1 MNNIFYFAF
10 VGIIVVV
17 SLYIILKILI
27 KKFNPEESKV
37 KLYGILQGMSNR
49 EIISISC
56 SIISYVFMIYLM
68 ASFID
73 LDIYIAIIVLFL
85 TLVSGILIKN
95 KKVIIDLV
103 LSAISLVGIKVVY
116 LIHDYIIN
124 EYMDMWMLLLLVFV
138 MLFLFLYFFF
148 FINIIVSIIATSII
162 IDNILYPHSLTVTS
176 VNPAPVSSVFSVSFK
191 VINLSK
197 RMSCVFKYVIPEMQN
212 IIINAKTIICF
223 ISVLFFNS
231 WLSTPSK

>member
-95 KKVIIDLV
+95 KKVIIDLI

-116 LIHDYIIN
+116 LIHD
-124 EYMDMWMLLLLVFV
+124 YMDMWMLLLLVFV
-138 MLFLFLYFFF
+138 MLFLFLYLSYTLLK
-148 FINIIVSIIATSII
+148 NIKNVVIA
-162 IDNILYPHSLTVTS
+162 N
-176 VNPAPVSSVFSVSFK
+176 
-191 VINLSK
+191 
-197 RMSCVFKYVIPEMQN
+197 KYIRKGGNHED
-212 IIINAKTIICF
+212 KER
-223 ISVLFFNS
+223 S
-231 WLSTPSK
+231 